1 MSYNHFL
8 LFFSALK
15 ASTGSNI
22 HRASSKWA
30 PGRYAE
36 YGVVADIGTRIRPQ
50 GCDIR
55 ANSED
60 HSIVMMHKRKY
71 RRFTRFQGC
80 HWLEND
86 LFWPLVGPRARANP
100 ASPTFF
106 ERSGCSQ
113 RTIFV
118 LLYHSICR
126 IITFCYFSCNRSE
139 CMVEYSQ
146 SFIKMG
152 PQTPKR
158 YAEI

>member
-60 HSIVMMHKRKY
+60 HKHS
-71 RRFTRFQGC
+71 
-80 HWLEND
+80 ND
-86 LFWPLVGPRARANP
+86 AQAKIPEVYALSGVSLVG
-100 ASPTFF
+100 
-106 ERSGCSQ
+106 
-113 RTIFV
+113 
-118 LLYHSICR
+118 
-126 IITFCYFSCNRSE
+126 
-139 CMVEYSQ
+139 
-146 SFIKMG
+146 K
-152 PQTPKR
+152 
-158 YAEI
+158 